1 MSVIDL
7 SVLPAPDVIEQLN
20 YETLLS
26 SFLADFLAL
35 LPPEMRPAAEA
46 TLTLESEPVTK
57 LAEAIAYRDLLI
69 RQRMNEDA
77 KALMLAYS
85 TGGDLDH
92 IGVTY
97 FGGTARMTLAEE
109 DLSTVPPT
117 PKLMESDADY
127 RRRLTLQPFSLSVAG
142 PEKSYVF
149 HALGAHENVA
159 DATAVSP
166 SPSVVTVTVLG
177 RNAGNVPDAE
187 TLSAVEAAL
196 DDKTVRPLGDR
207 VTVQA
212 VTIVQ
217 YQITAEVIVPLG
229 PDASAI
235 GTTIAANVAAYKDA
249 PRRIGRDVTRSAIY
263 AALHVAGVERVNLT
277 QPAADVALD
286 HSQASQCTAVNI
298 TVNGVPLVVA

>member
-1 MSVIDL
+1 M
-7 SVLPAPDVIEQLN
+7 
-20 YETLLS
+20 
-26 SFLADFLAL
+26 
-35 LPPEMRPAAEA
+35 
-46 TLTLESEPVTK
+46 
-57 LAEAIAYRDLLI
+57 
-69 RQRMNEDA
+69 
-77 KALMLAYS
+77 
-85 TGGDLDH
+85 
-92 IGVTY
+92 
-97 FGGTARMTLAEE
+97 
-109 DLSTVPPT
+109 
-117 PKLMESDADY
+117 
-127 RRRLTLQPFSLSVAG
+127 
-142 PEKSYVF
+142 
-149 HALGAHENVA
+149 
-159 DATAVSP
+159 
-166 SPSVVTVTVLG
+166 LG

-196 DDKTVRPLGDR
+196 YDKTVRPLGDR

-249 PRRIGRDVTRSAIY
+249 PRRIGRDVARSAIY

-298 TVNGVPLVVA
+298 TVNGVPLVIA